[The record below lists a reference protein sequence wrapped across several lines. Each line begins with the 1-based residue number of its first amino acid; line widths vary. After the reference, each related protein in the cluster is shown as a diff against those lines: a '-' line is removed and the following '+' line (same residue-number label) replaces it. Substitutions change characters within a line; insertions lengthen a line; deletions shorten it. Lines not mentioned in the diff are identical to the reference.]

1 MEKPDMKNHICQC
14 DAHLR
19 NMPLLSKVQCF
30 VGWQGFLNG
39 PCQAKV
45 KSAQAKKYWYPASHL
60 QCTSISLFYN
70 YKSNIL
76 NLTANLSEKIQYEKN
91 GCCVLSFSNAL

>member
-45 KSAQAKKYWYPASHL
+45 KSAQAKKIL
-60 QCTSISLFYN
+60 ISCVPPSMYL
-70 YKSNIL
+70 YKS
-76 NLTANLSEKIQYEKN
+76 
-91 GCCVLSFSNAL
+91 VLQL